1 MAKYKELI
9 LTVGPEHIDFNN
21 HVNNVVYLQ
30 WVQMM
35 SKTHWEEEATPEMI
49 NNYMWVITR
58 QEIDYLRELKEG
70 DEVRLYTYIEKS
82 EKQKSYRNVE
92 MYKMPENI
100 LVAKAQIVWTML
112 NQANKRP
119 MRIPQEVVEL
129 FM

>member
-92 MYKMPENI
+92 MYKMPENV

>member
-1 MAKYKELI
+1 MAKDKELF
-9 LTVGPEHIDFNN
+9 LTVGPEHIDFNL

-35 SKTHWEEEATPEMI
+35 SKTHWEEEATPDMI
-49 NNYMWVITR
+49 KEYMWVITR

-92 MYKMPENI
+92 IYKMPENI

-112 NQANKRP
+112 SQINKKP
-119 MRIPQEVVEL
+119 MRIPQEVIDL
-129 FM
+129 YI

>member
-1 MAKYKELI
+1 
-9 LTVGPEHIDFNN
+9 
-21 HVNNVVYLQ
+21 
-30 WVQMM
+30 
-35 SKTHWEEEATPEMI
+35 
-49 NNYMWVITR
+49 MWVITR

-92 MYKMPENI
+92 MYKMPENV